1 MNALIFAIASCV
13 AAGSTNYCH
22 LIGQPFVFSSADQCL
37 QTMSA
42 RLSPTGQGKLID
54 GRLYTT
60 QPGSSKTW
68 FECEQRPTSQWQP
81 VQAPVTHAAPT
92 FKAEPYALSLCTAND
107 SCVRAASVTSVSEEA
122 CTTALSLIPD
132 VVLLRGHLYPRNDQS
147 HWYQCVKLP

>member
-22 LIGQPFVFSSADQCL
+22 LMGQPFVFSSADQCL

-42 RLSPTGQGKLID
+42 KLGGGRELLD

-68 FECEQRPTSQWQP
+68 FECEQRPTSEWTP
-81 VQAPVTHAAPT
+81 VQSRAPSAAP
-92 FKAEPYALSLCTAND
+92 FERAPYWLMRCVGLT
-107 SCVRAASVTSVSEEA
+107 CVRASSVTSVSEKA
-122 CTTALSLIPD
+122 CEISRELAGVSPGIRYT
-132 VVLLRGHLYPRNDQS
+132 
-147 HWYQCVKLP
+147 CVKASDDGG